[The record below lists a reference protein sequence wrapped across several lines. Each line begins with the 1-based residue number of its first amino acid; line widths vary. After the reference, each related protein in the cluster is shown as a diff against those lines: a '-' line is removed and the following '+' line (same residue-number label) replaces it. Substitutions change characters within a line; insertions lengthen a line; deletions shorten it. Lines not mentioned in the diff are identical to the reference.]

1 MWEERISIL
10 TGPNVFGKS
19 TIINCINAFGNSNL
33 EFFVDLNFK
42 EIEIFLSDDRKVL
55 CIKKMKD
62 GLKINDEDFPESWIA
77 CFSRGMNLNNPYR
90 TSGRM
95 QDKEHQKKY
104 QSYIR
109 LMSQVFGNVT
119 LIKEQ
124 RLIRHV
130 RRGVVRSSGEKET
143 IVSFYNLLF
152 KISSGE
158 ILLID
163 EPEISLHIAW
173 QRMFINDLIK
183 IEELR
188 NLTILVATH
197 SPQMISGNRNIQID
211 WENYTR
217 MDSVRENRTKD
228 DIITEIL
235 LEISADCLGDFK
247 K

>member
-1 MWEERISIL
+1 
-10 TGPNVFGKS
+10 
-19 TIINCINAFGNSNL
+19 
-33 EFFVDLNFK
+33 
-42 EIEIFLSDDRKVL
+42 
-55 CIKKMKD
+55 
-62 GLKINDEDFPESWIA
+62 
-77 CFSRGMNLNNPYR
+77 
-90 TSGRM
+90 M

-109 LMSQVFGNVT
+109 QMSQVFGNVT